1 MNIGDENSPLIARS
15 IISSMETMI
24 MALLEDISTKKSPM
38 EEMETLDVVGP
49 PEPVKAAE
57 IRDVMEQVVPTP
69 CLPPTAVQ
77 MTPLQ
82 PMPAPSVLEN
92 LKHAAKFL
100 KNFFS
105 PDERQYLDKQGAEH
119 RLTDALR
126 SLAQIGHYRA
136 SFIDSNSETFLLE
149 LTVVKKK
156 VDGLEYLLEQEK
168 TVNAKLVKK
177 INRSKETIH
186 EAREAI
192 DQRDVEIRTANKKI
206 ENLERQRSGAKRDC
220 C

>member
-1 MNIGDENSPLIARS
+1 M
-15 IISSMETMI
+15 
-24 MALLEDISTKKSPM
+24 
-38 EEMETLDVVGP
+38 
-49 PEPVKAAE
+49 
-57 IRDVMEQVVPTP
+57 
-69 CLPPTAVQ
+69 
-77 MTPLQ
+77 
-82 PMPAPSVLEN
+82 
-92 LKHAAKFL
+92 
-100 KNFFS
+100 
-105 PDERQYLDKQGAEH
+105 
-119 RLTDALR
+119 
-126 SLAQIGHYRA
+126 
-136 SFIDSNSETFLLE
+136 
-149 LTVVKKK
+149 VKKK